1 MILNSHKSFHLFLL
15 PKYPETFTYLLV
27 SKKEFGAEWLFTILY
42 QFQTISDCM
51 AIIKIAIRFYKMANV
66 WEDETLY

>member
-27 SKKEFGAEWLFTILY
+27 SKKEFGAGWLFTVLY
-42 QFQTISDCM
+42 QFQTVSDRT
-51 AIIKIAIRFYKMANV
+51 AIIKIALRFYKMANV
-66 WEDETLY
+66 REDETLH